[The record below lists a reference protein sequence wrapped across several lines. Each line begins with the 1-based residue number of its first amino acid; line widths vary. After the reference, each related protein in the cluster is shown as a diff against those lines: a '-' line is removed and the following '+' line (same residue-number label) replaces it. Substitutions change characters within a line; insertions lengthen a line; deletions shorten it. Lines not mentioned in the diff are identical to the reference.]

1 MISLNYK
8 YLVLACLIILS
19 TVAVAVNP
27 EDAPEMAE
35 EQVNPKTK
43 KNYHGSNFSMI
54 PYLGVATKMMA
65 EATGISEKNCEHFF
79 VASIFFMM
87 SLCFNHIQNP

>member
-8 YLVLACLIILS
+8 YLVLACLVILS

-27 EDAPEMAE
+27 DDAPDMAE
-35 EQVNPKTK
+35 TQVNPKK
-43 KNYHGSNFSMI
+43 KIYHGSNFSMI
-54 PYLGVATKMMA
+54 PYLGAVTKMMA

-79 VASIFFMM
+79 ILSIFFMM
-87 SLCFNHIQNP
+87 SLCFNHI